1 MKPED
6 FPPFCVGNV
15 VRIHNMK
22 VEAYNGFITGK
33 VFEAASITV
42 IPGTVKDPMRPVS
55 TASKLSFSEFDQSK
69 VEELRQWWKDL
80 HPLNRDVF
88 MVSKSKDLKLSSH
101 RETNYNILGIII
113 HSTSYFERSAIM
125 KQFYSINIII

>member
-1 MKPED
+1 
-6 FPPFCVGNV
+6 
-15 VRIHNMK
+15 MK

-42 IPGTVKDPMRPVS
+42 IPGTVGDPMRPVS

-88 MVSKSKDLKLSSH
+88 MVSKSKDSKLS
-101 RETNYNILGIII
+101 NYNIVGIII
-113 HSTSYFERSAIM
+113 HSTSYFERSVIM

>member
-42 IPGTVKDPMRPVS
+42 IPGTVGDPMRPVS

-88 MVSKSKDLKLSSH
+88 MVSKSKDSTLSCH
-101 RETNYNILGIII
+101 RETISL
-113 HSTSYFERSAIM
+113 E
-125 KQFYSINIII
+125 